1 VCTSRSIVNAVK
13 VFNDGSQKLIF
24 QDGSTTVEVDSMAE
38 GTLPPSSST
47 YLVIPDGIED
57 IIAEVRYD
65 NGGFSVNAGTG
76 VQGATFSVTVNLVA
90 E

>member
-1 VCTSRSIVNAVK
+1 
-13 VFNDGSQKLIF
+13 
-24 QDGSTTVEVDSMAE
+24 MAE